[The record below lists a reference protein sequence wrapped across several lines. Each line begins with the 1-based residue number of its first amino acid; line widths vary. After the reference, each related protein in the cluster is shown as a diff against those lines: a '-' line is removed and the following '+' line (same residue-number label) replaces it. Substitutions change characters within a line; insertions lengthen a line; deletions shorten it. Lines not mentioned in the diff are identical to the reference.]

1 MPIRRMESAATELDR
16 AKVVVKDPAAWSR
29 GSQRLNRVFHVRH
42 STYQSC
48 GMTLVELLIVIAVA
62 GVLASVAWPIY
73 QGYLS
78 SSRESAMLQV
88 MQSVKIFEED
98 RRVRL
103 GEYLE
108 GAYDPSNPSVS
119 GGLAT
124 TLEWNPTNPDPDIS
138 IVVACATHGTAPE
151 CARDSAIEITATH
164 AQGETICRSYNGT
177 SASDC

>member
-1 MPIRRMESAATELDR
+1 MRRSNHQL
-16 AKVVVKDPAAWSR
+16 S
-29 GSQRLNRVFHVRH
+29 
-42 STYQSC
+42 

-73 QGYLS
+73 QGYVS

-103 GEYLE
+103 GEYVE
-108 GAYDPSNPSVS
+108 GAYNPSNPSVS

-124 TLEWNPTNPDPDIS
+124 TLGWNPADPDPDIS
-138 IVVACATHGTAPE
+138 IVAACATDGNAPE
-151 CARDSAIEITATH
+151 CARGSAIEITATH
-164 AQGETICRSYNGT
+164 SQGESICRAYNGN

>member
-1 MPIRRMESAATELDR
+1 MRRSNHQL
-16 AKVVVKDPAAWSR
+16 S
-29 GSQRLNRVFHVRH
+29 
-42 STYQSC
+42 

-73 QGYLS
+73 QGYVS

-103 GEYLE
+103 GEYVE
-108 GAYDPSNPSVS
+108 GAYNPSNPSVS

-124 TLEWNPTNPDPDIS
+124 TLGWNPADPDPDIS
-138 IVVACATHGTAPE
+138 IVAACATDGNAPE
-151 CARDSAIEITATH
+151 CARGSAIEITATH
-164 AQGETICRSYNGT
+164 TQGESICRAYNGNST
-177 SASDC
+177 SDC

>member
-1 MPIRRMESAATELDR
+1 MRRSNHQL
-16 AKVVVKDPAAWSR
+16 S
-29 GSQRLNRVFHVRH
+29 
-42 STYQSC
+42 

-73 QGYLS
+73 QGYVS

-103 GEYLE
+103 GEYVE
-108 GAYDPSNPSVS
+108 GAYNPSNPSVS

-124 TLEWNPTNPDPDIS
+124 TLGWNPADPDPDIS
-138 IVVACATHGTAPE
+138 IVAACATDGNAPE
-151 CARDSAIEITATH
+151 CARGSAIEITATH
-164 AQGETICRSYNGT
+164 TQGESICRAYNSN

>member
-1 MPIRRMESAATELDR
+1 MRRSNHQL
-16 AKVVVKDPAAWSR
+16 S
-29 GSQRLNRVFHVRH
+29 
-42 STYQSC
+42 

-62 GVLASVAWPIY
+62 GVLASAAWPIY
-73 QGYLS
+73 QGYVS

-103 GEYLE
+103 GEYVE
-108 GAYDPSNPSVS
+108 GAYNPSNPSVS

-124 TLEWNPTNPDPDIS
+124 TLGWNPADPDPDIS
-138 IVVACATHGTAPE
+138 IVAACATDGNAPE
-151 CARDSAIEITATH
+151 CARGSAIEITATH
-164 AQGETICRSYNGT
+164 TQGESICRAYNGN